1 MTKIQ
6 IKWAPDMIKI
16 TSGTV
21 FKTSEHE
28 EFIEQQYFSLKI
40 KDLINK
46 VQFFFHFDQILPN
59 IAGNLIFDIWF
70 QESLLGTTLT
80 FGDSFF

>member
-1 MTKIQ
+1 
-6 IKWAPDMIKI
+6 MIKI

-21 FKTSEHE
+21 LKTSEHE

-59 IAGNLIFDIWF
+59 IAGILIFDI
-70 QESLLGTTLT
+70 
-80 FGDSFF
+80 

>member
-1 MTKIQ
+1 MLNHN
-6 IKWAPDMIKI
+6 I
-16 TSGTV
+16 TIPLARIELLRQFSSLTFSTWTV
-21 FKTSEHE
+21 LKTSEHE

-59 IAGNLIFDIWF
+59 IAGNLIFDI
-70 QESLLGTTLT
+70 
-80 FGDSFF
+80 